1 MPPLDV
7 SVFRDGTGRTQ
18 ANVLLPAAELGGA
31 DIAALTPQAEAACRR
46 RFAAPNVRY
55 EQGLA
60 SLCWAEQP
68 RLAASFGTASSAA
81 SEGVCADA
89 VKTGSTAAGGA
100 LAVLC
105 DGMGTGKAAAVDGT
119 LAATLAARL
128 LAAGFSGSE
137 TARMVNTAL
146 AVRAGGEASATLDA
160 FTADLYSGEA
170 LLYKAGA
177 APSFLVREGR
187 AEVYETQS
195 VPIGI
200 LGEVLGKSA
209 RLYVSPGDTMVLCSD
224 GALAAGKRFLACVLA
239 ANGEKPPSE
248 MAQAAVDAVK
258 EKLRQPDDI
267 TVLAVRFAAAEGA

>member
-1 MPPLDV
+1 M
-7 SVFRDGTGRTQ
+7 
-18 ANVLLPAAELGGA
+18 
-31 DIAALTPQAEAACRR
+31 
-46 RFAAPNVRY
+46 
-55 EQGLA
+55 
-60 SLCWAEQP
+60 
-68 RLAASFGTASSAA
+68 
-81 SEGVCADA
+81 
-89 VKTGSTAAGGA
+89 
-100 LAVLC
+100 
-105 DGMGTGKAAAVDGT
+105 DGT

-146 AVRAGGEASATLDA
+146 ALRAGGEASATLDA

-170 LLYKAGA
+170 RLYKAGA

-224 GALAAGKRFLACVLA
+224 GALAAGKRFLASVLA
-239 ANGEKPPSE
+239 ANGEKPPGE

-258 EKLRQPDDI
+258 EKLRKPDDI
-267 TVLAVRFAAAEGA
+267 TVLAVRFAAAGAAR